1 MSNLQNDSHETIVRN
16 FFTIK
21 GTVTLIMTI
30 VFSIL
35 SLKGQISGEQ
45 FMTVFSVVTTFYFVT
60 QNQKNKEDPS

>member
-1 MSNLQNDSHETIVRN
+1 MSNLQNDSHETIVWN

-45 FMTVFSVVTTFYFVT
+45 FMTVFSVETTFYFVT

>member
-1 MSNLQNDSHETIVRN
+1 MSNLQNDNHKTIVRN
-16 FFTIK
+16 FLTIK

-35 SLKGQISGEQ
+35 SLKGEISGEQ

-60 QNQKNKEDPS
+60 QNQKNKEDQS

>member
-1 MSNLQNDSHETIVRN
+1 MSNLQNDSHETIVRS

-30 VFSIL
+30 VISIL